1 MPFQVNKSKNIVLG
15 GDAGVEK
22 VQAFTTGKCS
32 SQIRAF
38 WTVVL
43 NAVRKL
49 GNRTV
54 YICMHV
60 HAHILGFLKKKIR
73 TQHST
78 VELFVFH
85 TSKFR
90 IFTCEFIYL
99 PLLSFSM

>member
-1 MPFQVNKSKNIVLG
+1 MHFQVNKSKNIVLG

-38 WTVVL
+38 WTAVL

-49 GNRTV
+49 ENRTV
-54 YICMHV
+54 CVYMYACTCTHSW
-60 HAHILGFLKKKIR
+60 ILKIR

>member
-15 GDAGVEK
+15 GDAGAEK

-54 YICMHV
+54 CIYMYACTRTHSWI
-60 HAHILGFLKKKIR
+60 LKKNNQNTALYCGTPCISH
-73 TQHST
+73 Q
-78 VELFVFH
+78 
-85 TSKFR
+85 
-90 IFTCEFIYL
+90 
-99 PLLSFSM
+99 

>member
-15 GDAGVEK
+15 GDAGAEK

-54 YICMHV
+54 YIYVCMYTHT
-60 HAHILGFLKKKIR
+60 FLD
-73 TQHST
+73 S
-78 VELFVFH
+78 
-85 TSKFR
+85 
-90 IFTCEFIYL
+90 
-99 PLLSFSM
+99 